1 MATLFQK
8 LKSGSKESRNARI
21 QELEHKLHL
30 QDERYTI
37 LEKKN
42 KELLGENIILKREKD
57 ELLTR

>member
-1 MATLFQK
+1 MGMLTWSIL
-8 LKSGSKESRNARI
+8 SGSKESRNARI